1 MLTSTGTRVATALV
15 FVAAVGVVL
24 SQLLT
29 LLPVW
34 PLTLIEHFRVQMLVG
49 GLLIAAGALAL
60 RPRYFDAVLLATLLH
75 LVWLLPDLVRSPRPV
90 PAGRPVRVLLLNVL
104 SSNARFD
111 DVRRLIADT
120 NPDII
125 ALSEIRQNWLDELAP
140 ALSAYPHRN
149 EHPRIDNFG
158 LALYAR
164 DALGPL
170 TGGVEYAGAFPSIV
184 ATVGADPTTAF
195 GIVLTHPMPPMTGE
209 YQRLLDEQLV
219 AVGVRA
225 RALAPRSIILGDFNS
240 TPWSRPFRRITEASG
255 FCDSRAGFGL
265 QTSWVPEISRIM
277 QIPIDH
283 ALVSCNIGVRDHR
296 IERDVG
302 SDHRPVII
310 DLVLP

>member
-1 MLTSTGTRVATALV
+1 MLTSSATRFVTALV
-15 FVAAVGVVL
+15 SVAAVGTVV

-49 GLLIAAGALAL
+49 GLVIAAGAFAL

-104 SSNARFD
+104 SSNDRFD

-125 ALSEIRQNWLDELAP
+125 ALAEIRQNWLDELAP
-140 ALSAYPHRN
+140 ALVAYPHRH
-149 EHPRIDNFG
+149 EYPRTDNFG

-164 DALGPL
+164 DELGPL

-184 ATVGADPTTAF
+184 ATVGADPTTAL
-195 GIVLTHPMPPMTGE
+195 GIVLTHPMPPMSGD
-209 YQRLLDEQLV
+209 YHRLLEEQLV

-225 RALAPRSIILGDFNS
+225 RALSARAIILGDFNA
-240 TPWSRPFRRITEASG
+240 TPWSRPFRRIVEASG

-265 QTSWVPEISRIM
+265 QTSWGPAIM

-283 ALVSCNIGVRDHR
+283 ALVSCNIGVRDRR

-310 DLVLP
+310 DLVVP